1 MKRTRSWKALATAGL
16 VFGAASAA
24 TADPATIAVPA
35 GSPFPESVTATA
47 DGTLYAG
54 SLTHGGIVRA
64 KPGSAEAEVWIKPGA
79 FGTRSTFGVLADEAN
94 GLLWVCSN
102 DASQLGAKGPTEIE
116 GSFVKGFDLTT
127 GEGRISVELPSR
139 PAICNDMAIGPDK
152 ALYVSNTAQP
162 QILRLAF
169 GETKMQV
176 WAQDDRLKG
185 GLDGLAFG
193 ADGFLY
199 ANTFIS
205 GELFRMEVDSGAVGK
220 IEKIETARPLKFPD
234 GLNGRRRFPDGR
246 GRRAAVAG
254 HDRRRQGDADD
265 DQGVRGTDGPNPRRG
280 RHLGRRRPDRQSRRS
295 VAQGADA
302 EELPVPLDQGRSVA
316 ARSAKDAASP
326 PKTVRQGLMAPS
338 ARPAGGRRR
347 NSEGN
352 APWSTPTSSRRRSA

>member
-234 GLNGRRRFPDGR
+234 GLKADGAGFLMVEGGGPLSQVTIADGKATLTMIKEFAGPTGLTR
-246 GRRAAVAG
+246 VGDVIWVAEG
-254 HDRRRQGDADD
+254 QIVNLVDPSLKGQMPKSFQFRSIKADR
-265 DQGVRGTDGPNPRRG
+265 
-280 RHLGRRRPDRQSRRS
+280 
-295 VAQGADA
+295 
-302 EELPVPLDQGRSVA
+302 
-316 ARSAKDAASP
+316 
-326 PKTVRQGLMAPS
+326 
-338 ARPAGGRRR
+338 
-347 NSEGN
+347 
-352 APWSTPTSSRRRSA
+352 